1 MDHGR
6 QFALALA
13 PVAVVPAAT
22 DPTYSSEYVVI
33 EEEEEAAEVGKLDQ
47 FVVAFASAADVNFGC
62 TRGSWTLLVMVA
74 IVEQGVAVVVVVDA
88 AVLIGC
94 HSIEHGWYTTSAA
107 ERLAVQKMTDV
118 KRHSLLDKL
127 LDRR

>member
-1 MDHGR
+1 MNHGR
-6 QFALALA
+6 KFALALA

-22 DPTYSSEYVVI
+22 DPTCSSEYVVI
-33 EEEEEAAEVGKLDQ
+33 EEEAAAVVGWLDQ
-47 FVVAFASAADVNFGC
+47 FVVTFASAADVNFGC

-74 IVEQGVAVVVVVDA
+74 IVEQCVAGVVVVDA
-88 AVLIGC
+88 AVLVGC
-94 HSIEHGWYTTSAA
+94 HTLEHGWYTTSAA

>member
-6 QFALALA
+6 QFALVLA

-22 DPTYSSEYVVI
+22 DPTCSSEYVVI

-47 FVVAFASAADVNFGC
+47 FVVAFASAADVNLGC
-62 TRGSWTLLVMVA
+62 TRESGTLHVMVA
-74 IVEQGVAVVVVVDA
+74 IVEGVAAAVVVDA
-88 AVLIGC
+88 AVLVGC
-94 HSIEHGWYTTSAA
+94 HTLERGCYTTSAA